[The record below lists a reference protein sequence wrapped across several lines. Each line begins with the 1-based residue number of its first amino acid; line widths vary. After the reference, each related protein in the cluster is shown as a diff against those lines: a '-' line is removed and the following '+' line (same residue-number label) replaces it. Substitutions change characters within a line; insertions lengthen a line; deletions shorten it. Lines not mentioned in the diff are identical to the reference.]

1 MGYPAGIGPEIIS
14 ESLASPGIRRLAN
27 FLIIGDEPVF
37 RKALKRTQKRLN
49 YRVIERDSDIDFSV
63 SDILFFALS
72 NISGN
77 SFSFGKVL
85 PEYGRASISYINKA
99 VSLIQA
105 KKAGLLITGPIHKHA
120 AELSGFKYSGHT
132 EYLAYLTKTKKY
144 AMMLTAGLP
153 AHAGK
158 RRAGPL
164 KVILATTHIPIKDVS
179 RRLRSKEIADKL
191 LLADY
196 HLMHYNRVKR
206 PKIAVCGLN
215 PHAGDSGLIGDEEK
229 RIIIPAIK
237 LAKAKGL
244 NIDGPLAADGLFYD
258 LLKGGYD
265 AVLCMYHDQ
274 GLVALKMIGRNRCV
288 NITLGLPFIRTSP
301 GHGTALNIAGYGKAD
316 SGSMKQA
323 IREAVRLS
331 ILKKCI
337 IPVR

>member
-14 ESLASPGIRRLAN
+14 ESLASPGIKRLAN

-37 RKALKRTQKRLN
+37 KKALKRTQKRLN
-49 YRVIERDSDIDFSV
+49 YHVIERDSDIDFSV
-63 SDILFFALS
+63 SNILFYALS

-77 SFSFGKVL
+77 SFSFGKVS
-85 PEYGRASISYINKA
+85 PDYGRASISYIDKA

-120 AELSGFKYSGHT
+120 AELSGFKYPGHT

-144 AMMLTAGLP
+144 AMMLTAG
-153 AHAGK
+153 
-158 RRAGPL
+158 PL

-179 RRLRSKEIADKL
+179 RRLQSKEIVDKL

-196 HLMHYNRVKR
+196 HLRYYNRVKR
-206 PKIAVCGLN
+206 AKIAVCGLN
-215 PHAGDSGLIGDEEK
+215 PHAGESGLIGDEEK

-244 NIDGPLAADGLFYD
+244 NINGPLSADGLFYG
-258 LLKGGYD
+258 LLKGDYD

-274 GLVALKMIGRNRCV
+274 GLVALKMIGRNQCV

-323 IREAVRLS
+323 IREAVKLS
-331 ILKKCI
+331 IPKN
-337 IPVR
+337 V

>member
-1 MGYPAGIGPEIIS
+1 MRILESNRPLVCVTMGYPAGIGPEVIS
-14 ESLASPGIRRLAN
+14 ASLASQSIGRLAN

-37 RKALKRTQKRLN
+37 RKALKLTQKRLK
-49 YRVIERDSDIDFSV
+49 YKVIERDKDIDFSV
-63 SDILFFALS
+63 NNILFFSLS
-72 NISGN
+72 NVSGN
-77 SFSFGKVL
+77 GFSFGKVL
-85 PEYGRASISYINKA
+85 PGHGKASISYINKA

-105 KKAGLLITGPIHKHA
+105 KKASLLVTGPIHKHA
-120 AELSGFKYSGHT
+120 ADLSGFEYSGHT

-144 AMMLTAGLP
+144 AMMLTAG
-153 AHAGK
+153 
-158 RRAGPL
+158 PL
-164 KVILATTHIPIKDVS
+164 KVVLATTHIPIKDVS
-179 RRLRSKEIADKL
+179 RRLQSKEIVDKL

-196 HLMHYNRVKR
+196 FLSQYHRIKK

-215 PHAGDSGLIGDEEK
+215 PHAGDNGLIGDEEK
-229 RIIIPAIK
+229 KIIAPAIK

-274 GLVALKMIGRNRCV
+274 GLVALKMVGRNKSV

-301 GHGTALNIAGYGKAD
+301 GHGTALGIAEKGRAD

-323 IREAVRLS
+323 IREAVKLS
-331 ILKKCI
+331 NSKN
-337 IPVR
+337 V